1 MKKSILL
8 VEDEKILRIS
18 LTDALK
24 AEGYTVFPV
33 VGGEEAL
40 AAIAEGE
47 FSLVITDIRLPG
59 ADGVEILRRS
69 LAESPSTPVIM
80 MTAYGSIKDA
90 VAAIRAG
97 AFDYVTKPFDL
108 DEILVTVAKA
118 LEVQSLA
125 DENIRLKQELSSYYG
140 FPNIIGESKAMRAV
154 FALLDKVSRT
164 ESTVLI
170 LGESGTGK
178 ELIASTIHYQSARK
192 AKPII
197 RVNCAAL
204 PAELIESELF
214 GYEKGAFT
222 GAAARKPGRFDLA
235 DGGTIFLDEIGD
247 LPLLTQTKILRVLEE
262 RSFER
267 LGGTGSVNVDVR
279 IVAATNKDLEEEVKK
294 GRFREDLYY
303 RLNVIPVVLPPL
315 RKRRE
320 DIPLLTQA
328 FAKRINDR
336 LGTDVSFS
344 PEAMEALVGYNF
356 PGNVRELL
364 NVIERSIALAG
375 DRILRPADLPAHICA
390 ACKGRQEK
398 IALATLA
405 DIAAEAE
412 KHHIVRILRFTK
424 GNRSKAA
431 EILGISR
438 KTLWEKIT
446 AHHIDL

>member
-33 VGGEEAL
+33 AGGEEAL
-40 AAIAEGE
+40 AALTEGE

-59 ADGVEILRRS
+59 ADGAEVLRKS

-90 VAAIRAG
+90 VAAIRYG

-108 DEILVTVAKA
+108 DEMLVTVAKA

-125 DENIRLKQELSSYYG
+125 DENIRLKQELSSYYD

-154 FALLDKVSRT
+154 FALLGKVSRT
-164 ESTVLI
+164 NSTVLI

-192 AKPII
+192 TKPII

-267 LGGTGSVNVDVR
+267 LGGTGSVHVDVR
-279 IVAATNKDLEEEVKK
+279 IVAATNKDLEEEVRK
-294 GRFREDLYY
+294 GGFREDLYY

-336 LGTDVSFS
+336 LGTDVCFS
-344 PEAMEALVGYNF
+344 VEAMEALMRYHF

-364 NVIERSIALAG
+364 NVVERSIALAG
-375 DRILRPADLPAHICA
+375 EKVIRPTDLPSHIGA
-390 ACKGRQEK
+390 GRGRREK
-398 IALATLA
+398 TALATLA
-405 DIAAEAE
+405 DITGEAE
-412 KHHIVRILRFTK
+412 KDHISRILQLTK
-424 GNRSKAA
+424 GNRSRAA

-446 AHHIDL
+446 AHQLEL

>member
-1 MKKSILL
+1 MSKSILV

-33 VGGEEAL
+33 ADGNEAL
-40 AAIAEGE
+40 AALAEGD

-59 ADGVEILRRS
+59 ASGVDILRQS
-69 LAESPSTPVIM
+69 LAEAPLVPVIM

-90 VAAIRAG
+90 VSAIRAG

-108 DEILVTVAKA
+108 DEMLLTVAKA
-118 LEVQSLA
+118 LEVQSITE
-125 DENIRLKQELSSYYG
+125 ENIRLKKELSSYYG
-140 FPNIIGESKAMRAV
+140 APNIIGESKAMQAV
-154 FALLDKVSRT
+154 FALLGKVSRT
-164 ESTVLI
+164 ASTVLI

-192 AKPII
+192 DKPII

-222 GAAARKPGRFDLA
+222 GAGARKPGRFDLA
-235 DGGTIFLDEIGD
+235 DGGSIFLDEIGD

-262 RSFER
+262 RTFER
-267 LGGTGSVNVDVR
+267 LGSTGTVKVDVR
-279 IVAATNKDLEEEVKK
+279 IIAATNKDLVEEVKA

-303 RLNVIPVVLPPL
+303 RLNVIPVLLPPL
-315 RKRRE
+315 RTRKE
-320 DIPLLTQA
+320 DIPLLLHT
-328 FAKRINDR
+328 FARRFNDQ
-336 LGTDVSFS
+336 LGANVSFT
-344 PEAMEALVGYNF
+344 PEAVDILMNYAF

-364 NVIERSIALAG
+364 NIVEHCVALAN
-375 DRILRPADLPAHICA
+375 DKTIRPADLPAHIA
-390 ACKGRQEK
+390 KIRQKRTSLASLSEI
-398 IALATLA
+398 IA
-405 DIAAEAE
+405 DAE
-412 KHHIVRILRFTK
+412 KNHIIKILQLTQ

-438 KTLWEKIT
+438 KTLWEKINL
-446 AHHIDL
+446 HHLDL